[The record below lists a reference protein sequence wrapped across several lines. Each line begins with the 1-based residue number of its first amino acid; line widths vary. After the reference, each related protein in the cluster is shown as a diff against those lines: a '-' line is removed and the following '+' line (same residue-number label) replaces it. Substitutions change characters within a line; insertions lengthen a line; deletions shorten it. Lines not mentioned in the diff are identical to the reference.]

1 MSVRHQ
7 LKLLLGGLHARHA
20 GETAP
25 GGPAPHSA
33 SSANAALSAT
43 REFLDRNRL
52 VSALIFVVTVVA
64 IVLISW
70 AGMTTSNFAVL
81 PNQLATVRVTA
92 RASFTYESDEKTRA
106 ARAQFLDRVPPV
118 YRLETESFHRF
129 ELAARALL
137 LQLDAYDAEH
147 PATAAT
153 ASTRPALSAP
163 SVPLPPIAPNTAPPA
178 TFAARRPEL
187 AAIAEAFNV
196 RGPYHATAEDIAA
209 LLAIGDGKARAAL
222 FENGLAT
229 LRDIYAQGVA
239 DATLAGT
246 GAGALVFQIARP
258 APAAALAPA
267 PATSLADAPT
277 PPPATPNAPPATAP
291 RTVQSMED
299 ALTLLRVSLATDGVS
314 RPSAQAVFRVFR
326 FGLTPNVLFDPA
338 ATQAGL
344 DAAQR
349 TLKPV
354 TVTVNRG
361 QTLLEPG
368 DRVTPEQ
375 HELFQAHR
383 RYLLDHGDTEL
394 NEGLTLFG
402 RVLLVLA
409 MVLASLIYIRIE
421 DPETLRSNVR
431 CGLLALVVIAN
442 LALVRANYS
451 LGGAEFFVRDGS
463 WASTLPYVAPTA
475 LAPLIVAILIDAG
488 SGIFMALFIS
498 IFTGVIYGNR
508 LDLLVLTFLASL
520 VAIYMGRDARR
531 RGRVVRAAGAGGL
544 TVAAF
549 AALIGIADQTPADTL
564 ARQMTAG
571 LATGLLTGVAVVG
584 LLPILESLFKRTTDI
599 TLLELTDYNHPLLLR
614 MQLDAPGT
622 YHHSLVVAQL
632 SENACNAIGANPLL
646 ARVCALFHDVGKTA
660 HAADFA
666 ENQRDSVN
674 PHDARDPAESA
685 RIIRQHVTDGV
696 ELAHQHNLPR
706 AVVDVIRQHHGTS
719 LVRYFYQRALD
730 QSTAPFAAPAKR
742 RANAKS
748 ADAPPPF
755 PAPPDAKLEH
765 PRSKIPESAFR
776 YAGPRPRFKESA
788 VISLADGLEAASRSL
803 RQATPEA
810 LHDLI
815 ARIVNDR
822 IADGQLDEA
831 PLTFEEIT
839 KIKNSFQFTLLNM
852 LHARIAYPTGEALP
866 AAQAKA

>member
-20 GETAP
+20 GESAS

-92 RASFTYESDEKTRA
+92 RASFTYESEEKTRA
-106 ARAQFLDRVPPV
+106 ARDQFLDRVPPV
-118 YRLETESFHRF
+118 YRLETESFDRF
-129 ELAARALL
+129 ELAARAFL
-137 LQLDAYDAEH
+137 LQLDLHDAAH
-147 PATAAT
+147 PTTATN
-153 ASTRPALSAP
+153 ASSRPALSAP
-163 SVPLPPIAPNTAPPA
+163 TVPLPAISPDGPPA
-178 TFAARRPEL
+178 TFATRRPEL

-209 LLAIGDGKARAAL
+209 LLAIGDAQARAAL

-229 LRDIYAQGVA
+229 LRDISAQGVA

-246 GAGALVFQIARP
+246 GTGGALVFQIARP
-258 APAAALAPA
+258 APADALVPSL
-267 PATSLADAPT
+267 ATSVASSLPVPPT
-277 PPPATPNAPPATAP
+277 PTNAPPATTP
-291 RTVQSMED
+291 RSVLSMED

-314 RPSAQAVFRVFR
+314 RSSAQAVFRVFR
-326 FGLTPNVLFDPA
+326 FGLTPNVLFDRA

-361 QTLLEPG
+361 QTIIEPG

-421 DPETLRSNVR
+421 DAETLRSNVR

-520 VAIYMGRDARR
+520 VAISLGRDARR

-599 TLLELTDYNHPLLLR
+599 TLLELTDYNHPLLRR

-660 HAADFA
+660 HASDFA
-666 ENQRDSVN
+666 ENQRDGVN
-674 PHDARDPAESA
+674 PHDARAPAESA
-685 RIIRQHVTDGV
+685 RIIQQHVLDGV

-719 LVRYFYQRALD
+719 LVRYFYQLAVDRSA
-730 QSTAPFAAPAKR
+730 APFAAPAKR
-742 RANAKS
+742 RSTAKITELPTPL
-748 ADAPPPF
+748 AAPLEAKAE
-755 PAPPDAKLEH
+755 PA
-765 PRSKIPESAFR
+765 RSKIPESAFR
-776 YAGPRPRFKESA
+776 YNGPRPRFKESA

-815 ARIVNDR
+815 ARIVNER

-852 LHARIAYPTGEALP
+852 LHARIAYPAGEAP
-866 AAQAKA
+866 PTVEAKA